1 MTVLTMVWLHDNRC
15 ANRCVV
21 EMLTE
26 KCAAAGEEGAPSRP
40 RALASLQE
48 LLAASFSAIGL
59 GLS

>member
-26 KCAAAGEEGAPSRP
+26 KCAAGEEGAPLRP

-48 LLAASFSAIGL
+48 LLAASFSTIGL
-59 GLS
+59 GLSL